1 MMRDIFVGRQPIYR
15 RNLELYAYELLFR
28 GNGLDAANVSDGDK
42 ATSEVLYNTFV
53 GIGLDQI
60 VGAHRAFVNLT
71 PRFIIGEYPLPDNSS
86 KQLVLEVLEDIQPSQ
101 VVIDGLKDLAKRGYK
116 IALDDFIYRP
126 ELKPLIELAS
136 IIKVDITQLSTT
148 ELADHVDTLRDYDV
162 RLLAEKVETQ
172 EEFEFCRDLGFNFF
186 QGYFFAKPNVVKGKH
201 LSASKLSLLQ
211 LIAELHKENTT
222 MQQLEDVISKDVTLV
237 YRLLRM
243 INSAAMGVE
252 KHIDSVKEA
261 IMLLGVDS
269 VKNWASMLTLSQVD
283 DKPHELLVT
292 ALVRARMAEQL
303 ASRNGVEK
311 TDAYF
316 TAGMFSVLDAM
327 MDQPL
332 PQLIQ
337 KLPLSEE
344 VKAALMRGE
353 GNIGTVIKCV
363 LSYEKG
369 RWDWVKRYAPNLDT
383 DDILDSYINAVATAR
398 EIAPKMAA

>member
-1 MMRDIFVGRQPIYR
+1 MRDIFVGRQPIYR

-28 GNGLDAANVSDGDK
+28 GNNMNTADVKDGDK

-53 GIGLDQI
+53 DIGLDQI
-60 VGAHRAFVNLT
+60 VGKHRAFVNLT

-86 KQLVLEVLEDIQPSQ
+86 KQMVLEVLEDVQPSP
-101 VVIDGLKDLAKRGYK
+101 VIIDGLKDLVKRGYV
-116 IALDDFIYRP
+116 IALDDFVYRP
-126 ELKPLIELAS
+126 ELKPLIELAT
-136 IIKVDITQLSTT
+136 IIKVDITQLSSA
-148 ELADHVDTLRDYDV
+148 ELADHVDILREYDV
-162 RLLAEKVETQ
+162 KLLAEKVETQ
-172 EEFEFCRDLGFNFF
+172 DEFEFCKDLGFNFF
-186 QGYFFAKPNVVKGKH
+186 QGYFFAKPNIVKGKQ
-201 LSASKLSLLQ
+201 LPANKLSLLQ
-211 LIAELHKENTT
+211 LIAELNKGNAS
-222 MQQLEDVISKDVTLV
+222 MQQMNEVISTDVTLV

-261 IMLLGVDS
+261 IMLLGVES
-269 VKNWASMLTLSQVD
+269 VKNWACMLTLSQVD

-303 ASRNGVEK
+303 ARRLGVDK
-311 TDAYF
+311 TESYF

-332 PQLIQ
+332 PALIQ
-337 KLPLSEE
+337 KLPLSDE
-344 VKAALMRGE
+344 VKNALMRGE
-353 GNIGTVIKCV
+353 GQIGTVIKCV

-383 DDILDSYINAVATAR
+383 DDILDSYINAVNIAR